1 MFEGVL
7 PAIITPFKRNPAM
20 SLDIPGLEKN
30 IEFLL
35 SRGIHGI
42 VPCGSTGE
50 SATLTF
56 EEHEKVIKVTVD
68 KVNGEIPVLAGTG
81 SNNTAEAIRLTKAAK
96 DIGAD
101 GVLAISPYYNKP
113 NRAGLI
119 KHYHKLADLDIPV
132 IVYNV
137 PSRTGQNLEPDLIAE
152 LAKHPNIWGVKEA
165 SGNIGQISRII
176 EETQDDDFI
185 VISGDD
191 NITLP
196 IMALGGAG
204 VISVAANIDP
214 KRMVEMY
221 EAILL
226 GDYQKALVLN
236 FALSPLFRSMFIDTN
251 PIPVKKAVELMGL
264 AGGPVRLPL
273 SDLDAK
279 KTEELRKVIAA
290 LPKETA
296 KKAPAAKRPVKAAKK
311 AAPKKTVVKTAPQK
325 KAMPK
330 RSAPKKKPVAKRT
343 R

>member
-7 PAIITPFKRNPAM
+7 PAIITPFKRNTAM
-20 SLDIPGLEKN
+20 GLDIQGLERN

-35 SRGIHGI
+35 SCGIHGI

-56 EEHEKVIKVTVD
+56 EEHEKVVQITVD
-68 KVNGEIPVLAGTG
+68 KVKGRIPVIAGTG
-81 SNNTAEAIRLTKAAK
+81 SNNTAEAVKLTKAAK

-101 GVLAISPYYNKP
+101 GVLVISPYYNKP

-119 KHYHKLADLDIPV
+119 KHYTKLADIDIPV
-132 IVYNV
+132 IMYNV
-137 PSRTGQNLEPDLIAE
+137 PGRTGQNLEPDLVAE
-152 LAKHPNIWGVKEA
+152 LAQHPNIVAIKEA
-165 SGNIGQISRII
+165 SGNISQISRII
-176 EETQDDDFI
+176 EETQDDEFA

-204 VISVAANIDP
+204 VISVAANVDP
-214 KRMVEMY
+214 RRMVSMY
-221 EAILL
+221 EAMKQ
-226 GDYQKALVLN
+226 GDYQKALVLH

-251 PIPVKKAVELMGL
+251 PIPVKKAVELLGM

-273 SDLDAK
+273 DELDAK
-279 KTEELRKVIAA
+279 RTEQLKKVLATIPAQSGTKRAVIAKK
-290 LPKETA
+290 PVTTTA
-296 KKAPAAKRPVKAAKK
+296 KKPAA
-311 AAPKKTVVKTAPQK
+311 
-325 KAMPK
+325 
-330 RSAPKKKPVAKRT
+330 AKRT